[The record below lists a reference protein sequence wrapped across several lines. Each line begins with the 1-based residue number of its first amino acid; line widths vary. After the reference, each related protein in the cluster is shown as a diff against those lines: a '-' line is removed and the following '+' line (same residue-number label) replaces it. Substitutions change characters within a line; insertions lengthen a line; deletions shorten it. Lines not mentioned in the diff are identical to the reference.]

1 MSPDRDRSDP
11 GPPRRRSRGPGPRDD
26 RRTRGTVDPSD
37 APTEQVGIVRPPT
50 GTTRR
55 AGPAGVTRAERQAAR
70 RGGTRSGRSPRRD
83 EAGRE
88 PVRDEEGPPR
98 AIPPRRR
105 RGRGFRVLLV
115 LAILAAPFVIGGGW
129 FAYQLT
135 RSSDGPAVEFVVGDE
150 AGASAV
156 ADALA
161 REGVIGSALVFKAW
175 ATISGAGP
183 FEAGTYQLNE
193 GMGIRA
199 AISALEEGP
208 PPIPD
213 TELLLPP
220 GLTVPQI
227 AARVGE
233 IPGKSADAFLAAATS
248 GSIRSKYQPP
258 EVTSLEGLL
267 FPDTY
272 LIGASETEESI
283 VRRLVARFDEIAD
296 TVGLANATAL
306 TPYETVVAASLI
318 QTEAKVAQ
326 DAPLISAV
334 IRNRLAQ
341 GIPLQIDSTLCY
353 AKGGCPP
360 VPTNADKEIDSPYNT
375 YRIAALPPTPISSV
389 AQASLEAALAPAD
402 VPFIY
407 YVIADA
413 NGTHVFA
420 TTLDEHNR
428 NVAAAQAKGLL

>member
-1 MSPDRDRSDP
+1 M
-11 GPPRRRSRGPGPRDD
+11 
-26 RRTRGTVDPSD
+26 
-37 APTEQVGIVRPPT
+37 
-50 GTTRR
+50 
-55 AGPAGVTRAERQAAR
+55 
-70 RGGTRSGRSPRRD
+70 
-83 EAGRE
+83 
-88 PVRDEEGPPR
+88 
-98 AIPPRRR
+98 
-105 RGRGFRVLLV
+105 LV
-115 LAILAAPFVIGGGW
+115 LAILAAPFVVGGGW
-129 FAYQLT
+129 FLYQLT
-135 RSSDGPAVEFVVGDE
+135 RSSDGPAVEFVVE
-150 AGASAV
+150 AETGTSAV

-161 REGVIGSALVFKAW
+161 AQDVIGSALVFKVW
-175 ATISGAGP
+175 ATVAGAGP
-183 FEAGTYQLNE
+183 FAEGTYQLNE

-199 AISALEEGP
+199 AISALEKGP
-208 PPIPD
+208 PPVPD

-220 GLTVPQI
+220 GLTETQI
-227 AARVGE
+227 AERIGE
-233 IPGKSADAFLAAATS
+233 LPGKSAETFLEVARS
-248 GSIRSKYQPP
+248 GLVRSKYQPP

-272 LIGASETEESI
+272 LIGANETEESI

-296 TVGLANATAL
+296 TVGLANATGL
-306 TPYETVVAASLI
+306 TPYEVIVAASLV
-318 QTEAKVAQ
+318 QTEAGVAE

-360 VPTNADKEIDSPYNT
+360 VPNNADKEIDSPYNT

-389 AQASLEAALAPAD
+389 TQASLAAALAPAD

-428 NVAAAQAKGLL
+428 NVAAARAKGLL

>member
-1 MSPDRDRSDP
+1 VTADRDWSD
-11 GPPRRRSRGPGPRDD
+11 GS
-26 RRTRGTVDPSD
+26 
-37 APTEQVGIVRPPT
+37 T
-50 GTTRR
+50 GATG
-55 AGPAGVTRAERQAAR
+55 ATRAERQAAR
-70 RGGTRSGRSPRRD
+70 RGDTRRSERVARRSERVARRSD
-83 EAGRE
+83 GE
-88 PVRDEEGPPR
+88 PPR
-98 AIPPRRR
+98 PRAPRRR

-115 LAILAAPFVIGGGW
+115 LVILAAPFVVVGGW

-135 RSSDGPAVEFVVGDE
+135 RSSDGPMVEFVVEAE
-150 AGASAV
+150 AGTSTV

-161 REGVIGSALVFKAW
+161 ERDVIGSALAFKVW
-175 ATISGAGP
+175 TTVTGSGP
-183 FEAGTYQLNE
+183 FTAGTYQLHE
-193 GMGIRA
+193 GMGIRD
-199 AISALEEGP
+199 AISALDEGP
-208 PPIPD
+208 QPIPD

-220 GLTVPQI
+220 GLTVEQI

-233 IPGKSADAFLAAATS
+233 IPGKSAETFLEVAGS
-248 GSIRSKYQPP
+248 GLVRSKHQPP
-258 EVTSLEGLL
+258 EITSLEGLL

-296 TVGLANATAL
+296 TVGLANATGL
-306 TPYETVVAASLI
+306 TPYQVVVAASLV
-318 QTEAKVAQ
+318 QTEAGVAQ

-334 IRNRLAQ
+334 IRNRLAA
-341 GIPLQIDSTLCY
+341 GIPLQIDSTLCF

-360 VPTNADKEIDSPYNT
+360 VPTDADKEIDSPYNT
-375 YRIAALPPTPISSV
+375 YQIAALPPTPISSV
-389 AQASLEAALAPAD
+389 TQASLAAALAPAD

-428 NVAAAQAKGLL
+428 NVEAARAKGLL

>member
-1 MSPDRDRSDP
+1 M
-11 GPPRRRSRGPGPRDD
+11 
-26 RRTRGTVDPSD
+26 
-37 APTEQVGIVRPPT
+37 
-50 GTTRR
+50 
-55 AGPAGVTRAERQAAR
+55 
-70 RGGTRSGRSPRRD
+70 
-83 EAGRE
+83 
-88 PVRDEEGPPR
+88 
-98 AIPPRRR
+98 
-105 RGRGFRVLLV
+105 LV
-115 LAILAAPFVIGGGW
+115 LAILAGPFVIGGGW
-129 FAYQLT
+129 FVYQLT
-135 RSSDGPAVEFVVGDE
+135 RSSDGPAVEFVVDDE
-150 AGASAV
+150 AGTSTV

-161 REGVIGSALVFKAW
+161 REGVIGSALVFKVW

-183 FEAGTYQLNE
+183 FAAGTYELRE

-233 IPGKSADAFLAAATS
+233 IPGKSADAFLAAANS
-248 GSIRSKYQPP
+248 GAIRSKYQPP
-258 EVTSLEGLL
+258 EITSLEGLL

-296 TVGLANATAL
+296 TVGLANATGL
-306 TPYETVVAASLI
+306 TPYQVVVAASLV
-318 QTEAKVAQ
+318 QTEAGVAQ

-389 AQASLEAALAPAD
+389 TQASLEAALAPAD